1 MTTYKFGDKI
11 RLIREKKGLTLKEIA
26 EKVNVTESLISQIER
41 NKVSPAID
49 TLLKI
54 AEVLEI
60 DVEYLFSDYKIEK
73 KVNIVK
79 KDNRKKIYVINHL
92 SLIDGL
98 LVYLI
103 PDNIRVMGNAIYGKI
118 PLLGLGFKL
127 IGNIPV
133 SKKDQGNTLYLYYT
147 AKEYI
152 EKGYS
157 IVIFPEGTRSRMGGM
172 QKFQNGAFYLALDAK
187 ADIVPIVF
195 DTWNFLRPKS
205 FFIRERNIH
214 IQVLDTIKYENIK
227 DFSPKEISNLTKT
240 KMIEALINIREKNM
254 YNYNYS
260 SFIEELK
267 KELSS
272 LLKNSK

>member
-1 MTTYKFGDKI
+1 MKDFKI
-11 RLIREKKGLTLKEIA
+11 KYIFYTIHGYFSLLIII
-26 EKVNVTESLISQIER
+26 LISIIIFIP
-41 NKVSPAID
+41 VI
-49 TLLKI
+49 I
-54 AEVLEI
+54 I
-60 DVEYLFSDYKIEK
+60 YLFNK
-73 KVNIVK
+73 NIFLICTRFLVRLLFFLYFSPLDKYFKNIK